1 MNENKPNGRRIRRG
15 ITPAC
20 IPGPATVRLAAVLL
34 VLAVA
39 LTGCSV
45 MLTPVPEGAP
55 VPSTTPA
62 AATPEDAIAHFL
74 AGLAQADM
82 DQVLAA
88 SAVDEMSTR
97 HDFTGALERLG
108 VLLPVEALAPS
119 SHPFFT
125 DANQA
130 RLTAQL
136 TTQVKLLAYA
146 LLTDGTVNG
155 PQPLPLDPAQAA
167 DLASI
172 LDPARLAALDL
183 LRADTP
189 RADLMESEIY
199 QQQAAARA
207 AIYGADE
214 STERIALVAFDG
226 RTYALGFS
234 LLRYGL
240 HWKIS
245 DMSSPL
251 AGLGAFDG
259 TVPATE
265 DDFAAMIEQE

>member
-1 MNENKPNGRRIRRG
+1 MNVPKPNGRRIRRG

-20 IPGPATVRLAAVLL
+20 IPGPATARLAAVLL

-55 VPSTTPA
+55 MHATTQT
-62 AATPEDAIAHFL
+62 AATPEDAVAHFL

-97 HDFTGALERLG
+97 FDFTGALERTG
-108 VLLPVEALAPS
+108 MLLPVETLAPAR
-119 SHPFFT
+119 HPFFV
-125 DANQA
+125 DANHA

-136 TTQVKLLAYA
+136 TTHVKLLAYA
-146 LLTDGTVNG
+146 LLTAGAVNG

-167 DLASI
+167 ELAPV
-172 LDPARLAALDL
+172 LDPARLAALEVRRVDI
-183 LRADTP
+183 P
-189 RADLMESEIY
+189 RASLMDSNVY
-199 QQQAAARA
+199 QEQAATRA

-234 LLRYGL
+234 LLRYGP
-240 HWKIS
+240 HWTIS

-259 TVPATE
+259 AVPATE
-265 DDFAAMIEQE
+265 DDFAAMLDQE